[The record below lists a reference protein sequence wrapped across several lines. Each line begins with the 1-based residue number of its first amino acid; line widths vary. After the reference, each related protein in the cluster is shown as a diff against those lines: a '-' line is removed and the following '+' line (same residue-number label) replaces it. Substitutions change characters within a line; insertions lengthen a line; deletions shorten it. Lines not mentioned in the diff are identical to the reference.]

1 MTEGRIPHLSAR
13 LQGFGTTVFAEMTRL
28 ALENDAVN
36 LGQGFPDFDGPEFV
50 KEAAVEALRAGH
62 NQYARTI
69 GVPALNRAVA
79 DHQRRFHGLE
89 LDPDDEVT
97 VYSGATEAIFAACQA
112 LLDTGDE
119 VVVFEPFYDSYP
131 ASVAMAGGVM
141 RAVTLKAPEFAVDAV
156 SLEAA
161 VSPRTRAIL
170 VNTPHNPTGRVF
182 TRDELEVVARI
193 CRERDLIAICD
204 EVYEH
209 IVFEGEHVSLATLP
223 GMRERTVTISSL
235 GKSFGLTGWK
245 LGWSCA
251 PAALSRA
258 LRAAHQFV
266 TFSTATPLQHAAAVA
281 LAAGDDYYERL
292 AEEYRERRDLLCE
305 GLERAGF
312 APVRP
317 AGSYFVLADIRPLG
331 YQDDVE
337 FCLSLPRRVG
347 VVAVPPTAF
356 YVDKA
361 AGRHLARFA
370 FCKTLETLAEGIRR
384 LERLRS

>member
-1 MTEGRIPHLSAR
+1 MTEGRLPHLSAR

-28 ALENDAVN
+28 AVENDAVN

-79 DHQRRFHGLE
+79 DHQRRFYGLD

-97 VYSGATEAIFAACQA
+97 IYSGATEAIFAACQA

-141 RAVTLKAPEFAVDAV
+141 RAVTLRSPEFAVDA
-156 SLEAA
+156 SALEAV

-182 TRDELEVVARI
+182 TRDELEAVARI

-209 IVFEGEHVSLATLP
+209 IVLDGEHVNLATLP
-223 GMRERTVTISSL
+223 GMRERTITISSL

-251 PAALSRA
+251 PAGLSRA

-292 AEEYRERRDLLCE
+292 ADEYRERRDLLCG

-312 APVRP
+312 VPVRP

-370 FCKTLETLAEGIRR
+370 FCKTPETLAEGIRR

>member
-28 ALENDAVN
+28 AIENDAVN

-69 GVPALNRAVA
+69 GVPGLNRAVA
-79 DHQRRFHGLE
+79 DHQRRFYGLDF
-89 LDPDDEVT
+89 DPDEEVT

-141 RAVTLKAPEFAVDAV
+141 RTVTLRAPDFAVDV
-156 SLEAA
+156 SELEAA

-170 VNTPHNPTGRVF
+170 LNTPHNPTGRVF
-182 TRDELEVVARI
+182 TREELEGVAGI
-193 CRERDLIAICD
+193 CRERDLVAICD

-209 IVFEGEHVSLATLP
+209 IVLDGEHVCLAALP
-223 GMRERTVTISSL
+223 GMRERTITISSL

-251 PAALSRA
+251 PPALSRA

-281 LAAGDDYYERL
+281 LSAGDDYYRRL
-292 AEEYRERRDLLCE
+292 AEEYRERRDLLCS
-305 GLERAGF
+305 GLEQAGF
-312 APVRP
+312 LPVRP

-331 YQDDVE
+331 YDDDVA

-347 VVAVPPTAF
+347 VVAVPPSAF

-370 FCKTLETLAEGIRR
+370 FCKTTATLAEGIRR
-384 LERLRS
+384 LQGLRS